1 MHSSAPGSVLAGPA
15 VGAARFQYHRA
26 RSANEVDDLMAELGP
41 DARIIAGGTDL
52 IVQVRAGFRKPAH
65 VIDIADIAELSGISL
80 QDNMLR
86 VGSVASLSAIQEFP
100 RVPERFAALVEGC
113 RNVGSIQIQSRAT
126 LAGNACN
133 GSPAADTSPALLLYD
148 TTVGIR
154 SVGGRRELP
163 VVDFWTGPGRTALR
177 PGEWVEY
184 LTLADPGIH
193 GSSYVKL
200 GRTRGV
206 DLALV
211 GIACL
216 VAEHTVRLACASM
229 APATRRMAAV
239 EDLLNA
245 NPAATTA
252 AVDSVI
258 ASELTPISD
267 IRASARYRLAMAG
280 VCTRKAFALATDRRK
295 AASS

>member
-1 MHSSAPGSVLAGPA
+1 M
-15 VGAARFQYHRA
+15 AA
-26 RSANEVDDLMAELGP
+26 LGP

-52 IVQVRAGFRKPAH
+52 IVQVRAGVRQAAH
-65 VIDIADIAELSGISL
+65 VIDVADIAELSGISL
-80 QDNMLR
+80 RDSKLR

-100 RVPERFAALVEGC
+100 GVPERFAALVEGC

-133 GSPAADTSPALLLYD
+133 ASPAADTSPALLVYD

-154 SVGGRRELP
+154 SVDGRRELP
-163 VVDFWTGPGRTALR
+163 IGEFWTGPGGTALQ

-184 LTLADPGIH
+184 LTLTDPGIH

-216 VAEHTVRLACASM
+216 VGEHTVRLACASM
-229 APATRRMAAV
+229 APTARRMVAV
-239 EDLLNA
+239 EDVLSED
-245 NPAATTA
+245 PAATA
-252 AVDSVI
+252 AAIDSVI

-280 VCTRKAFALATDRRK
+280 VCTRRAFALATDRREVRP
-295 AASS
+295 S